1 VPVVQV
7 KSIGEDLLMPPGRGP
22 AFPAGQFPHAANGV
36 MGCLVRAGR
45 GRGGA
50 W

>member
-1 VPVVQV
+1 VVQV

-22 AFPAGQFPHAANGV
+22 VLPAGQFLHAAKEV

-45 GRGGA
+45 GRAGA